1 MLHLDVLNPTF
12 VQGDHS
18 GQGLGFVDFTSVV
31 LPSAQFCFV
40 DKMCTVVSDHHGYP
54 VPLYTIALMGYSS
67 RLRSTVEPVC
77 KVFSDARSIFSWSQS
92 ESAISLY

>member
-12 VQGDHS
+12 VQGGHS

-40 DKMCTVVSDHHGYP
+40 DKMCSVVSDHHRPHESWVIRADFEVQWSLFVRSFRMQGQFLAGP
-54 VPLYTIALMGYSS
+54 NFGPNQNQLY
-67 RLRSTVEPVC
+67 
-77 KVFSDARSIFSWSQS
+77 
-92 ESAISLY
+92 

>member
-54 VPLYTIALMGYSS
+54 VHHRPHGLFEQTSKYSGAC
-67 RLRSTVEPVC
+67 L
-77 KVFSDARSIFSWSQS
+77 
-92 ESAISLY
+92 